1 MEQLLATCGRRYQNN
16 PTATRFVVFYKI
28 FHAKYFCT
36 ELAVQKYF
44 TYDKL
49 QYVLFAALAII
60 RRLG

>member
-1 MEQLLATCGRRYQNN
+1 MAEDIKTTPRQQDLL
-16 PTATRFVVFYKI
+16 FFYKI